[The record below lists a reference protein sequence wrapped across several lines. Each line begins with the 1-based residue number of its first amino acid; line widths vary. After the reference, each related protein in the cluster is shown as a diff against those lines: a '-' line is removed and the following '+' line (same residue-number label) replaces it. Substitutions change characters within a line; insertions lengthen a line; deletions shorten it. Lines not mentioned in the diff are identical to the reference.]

1 MSSSSTSSSSSEREL
16 LDALVGPLADVVC
29 PVSVQLGTGRITLR
43 QLLNLSRNTVL
54 RLSQPAGEDLQVVVH
69 GTPIAN
75 AEIMIVNESTA
86 LRVTQ
91 ICQPSTADQ
100 ESA

>member
-1 MSSSSTSSSSSEREL
+1 MSSSSTLSSNSEREL
-16 LDALVGPLADVVC
+16 LDGLVGPLADVVC

-43 QLLNLSRNTVL
+43 QLLTLSRNSVV
-54 RLSQPAGEDLQVVVH
+54 RLSQVAGEDLQIVVH
-69 GTPIAN
+69 GTPIAS
-75 AEIMIVNESTA
+75 AEIMIVDESTA

-91 ICQPSTADQ
+91 ISQPVTEQ